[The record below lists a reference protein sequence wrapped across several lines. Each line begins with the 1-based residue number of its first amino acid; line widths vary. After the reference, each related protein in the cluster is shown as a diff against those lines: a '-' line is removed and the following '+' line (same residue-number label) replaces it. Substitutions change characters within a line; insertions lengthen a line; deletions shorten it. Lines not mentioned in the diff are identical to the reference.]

1 MRVIECQTHF
11 LMLNESKKWENYLN
25 GSLAPLTDLENF
37 TYIQRFELKHTCRDP
52 KDSELCLHRV
62 KPGESLVE
70 ARSGSN
76 VQIDRQ
82 M

>member
-1 MRVIECQTHF
+1 MGRVCNST
-11 LMLNESKKWENYLN
+11 
-25 GSLAPLTDLENF
+25 LAQLTDLENF

-52 KDSELCLHRV
+52 VDRELCLHRV

-70 ARSGSN
+70 ARSGSD